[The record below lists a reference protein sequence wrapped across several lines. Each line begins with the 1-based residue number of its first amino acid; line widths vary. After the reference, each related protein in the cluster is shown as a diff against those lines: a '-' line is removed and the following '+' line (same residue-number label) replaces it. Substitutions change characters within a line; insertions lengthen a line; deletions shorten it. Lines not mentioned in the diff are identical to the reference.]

1 MSLLDLVQQ
10 QLGAGGTEQIASQ
23 IGADPSTTQNA
34 IQAAIPMILGGMA
47 GNARDPQGASA
58 ISNALGQSGGLGG
71 LAGMLGGGGGGL
83 GGMLGGL
90 LGGGGGG
97 GAGIGGMLGGL
108 LGQHEDTVQ
117 TGVQQASGL
126 SGDQTK
132 KLLMILAPIALAALA
147 HQRSQAQQ
155 SPTGAVAGAES
166 GGGADLD
173 GNGIPDVLEQQARE
187 AQAQSN
193 SHVGGLI
200 GKILDLGARPA
211 R

>member
-23 IGADPSTTQNA
+23 IGADPATTQNA
-34 IQAAIPMILGGMA
+34 IQAAVPMILGGMA
-47 GNARDPQGASA
+47 GNAQQPEGASA
-58 ISNALGQSGGLGG
+58 IANMLGQSGGLSSI
-71 LAGMLGGGGGGL
+71 AGMLGGGGGGGL

-97 GAGIGGMLGGL
+97 GGGMGGILGSL
-108 LGQHEDTVQ
+108 LGQHQDTVQ

-126 SGDQTK
+126 DSGQTT
-132 KLLMILAPIALAALA
+132 KLLAILAPIALAAVA
-147 HQRSQAQQ
+147 HQHSQA
-155 SPTGAVAGAES
+155 SSGAVAGAES
-166 GGGADLD
+166 GGAGDLG
-173 GNGIPDVLEQQARE
+173 GNGFPDVLAQQARE
-187 AQAQSN
+187 APTQSN